1 MLLQELPAPSSSSED
16 SLFLL
21 APSRAQSAELPV
33 TSPVV
38 AQAQR
43 ALKQVWPLP
52 CAFVTRSA
60 DRRLA
65 LSVVLYYQIGN
76 TERQERLLA
85 LLLGPLARC
94 AAGLAP

>member
-1 MLLQELPAPSSSSED
+1 MLLQELPTPSSSSDD

-43 ALKQVWPLP
+43 ALKQVHAPP
-52 CAFVTRSA
+52 C
-60 DRRLA
+60 
-65 LSVVLYYQIGN
+65 LSVTLF
-76 TERQERLLA
+76 
-85 LLLGPLARC
+85 P
-94 AAGLAP
+94 